1 MRRRTLPLPARAP
14 RAALAAFAALVAWVA
29 RPPDARADSTITLE
43 GDVPAGG
50 PEHFFVPFE
59 VPPGTKELEIVHDDL
74 SPVNILDFGL
84 DDASGYRGWGGGT
97 EEHVVVNERA
107 ASRAYVPG
115 PLDRGGFRVVV
126 GKAKLV
132 ASPAKYK
139 IQVLFRDAP
148 TLAPQPERR
157 PYAPAPALAAGAR
170 YYAGDFHVHS
180 RESTDAK
187 PTLDEIA
194 TFARSR
200 GLDFVEISDHNTVTQ
215 LDLFADAQARHPKLL
230 FVPGV
235 EFTTY
240 AGHAN
245 AIGATRFVDHRLG
258 QPGVTIGGAVDA
270 ILGQGAVF
278 SINHP
283 LLDLG
288 DVCIGCA
295 WKHDVAPD
303 KIGGYELGT
312 GGQKEGARLFLDVTL
327 AAWEA
332 LLDRGSHAAAMGGG
346 DDHSAGKATGAF
358 ASPLGS
364 PTTLVYATEL
374 SAPAIVDAVK
384 RGRTV
389 VKLQGPEDPMVEL
402 TTEGGG
408 LPGDRLRARSVR
420 VRATVTGGRG
430 HRVRFVRDGAV
441 DTEAEITSDPFT
453 LEATLSEAT
462 LSAAARAGRELRV
475 RAEVMIDDKPR
486 TITSHVFLTYD
497 PAGPAAAERDAAAPA
512 TSGCGVATEGGG
524 ASLAVAGC
532 ALALVAY
539 RRQRG
544 GVRARRR
551 AGTPCPRAG
560 RR

>member
-1 MRRRTLPLPARAP
+1 MRRRPVPLL
-14 RAALAAFAALVAWVA
+14 ALAALLTLAPISRRAH
-29 RPPDARADSTITLE
+29 ADSTMTLE

-50 PEHFFVPFE
+50 PEHFFVPFD
-59 VPPGTKELEIVHDDL
+59 VPAGTKELEIVHDSL
-74 SPVNILDFGL
+74 TPANILDFGL
-84 DDASGYRGWGGGT
+84 DDAQGYRGWGGGT
-97 EEHVVVNERA
+97 DEHVVVNERA

-132 ASPAKYK
+132 ASPAKYR
-139 IQVLFRDAP
+139 IQLLFRDAP
-148 TLAPQPERR
+148 TLAPQPERKAYS
-157 PYAPAPALAAGAR
+157 PGPALATGAR

-194 TFARSR
+194 VFARSR

-215 LDLFADAQARHPKLL
+215 QDLFADAQARHPSLL
-230 FVPGV
+230 FVPGI

-245 AIGATRFVDHRLG
+245 AVGGTRFVDHRLG

-270 ILGQGAVF
+270 ILAQGAVF

-303 KIGGYELGT
+303 KVGGYELGT

-327 AAWEA
+327 AAWEV

-346 DDHSAGKATGAF
+346 DDHAAGKATGAF

-430 HRVRFVRDGAV
+430 HHVRFVRDGAV
-441 DTEAEITSDPFT
+441 DTDAEITSDPFT
-453 LEATLSEAT
+453 LEATVSEAT
-462 LSAAARAGRELRV
+462 LSAAASAGRELRV
-475 RAEVMIDDKPR
+475 RAEVVVDDKPR
-486 TITSHVFLTYD
+486 TITSHVFVTYD
-497 PAGPAAAERDAAAPA
+497 PAGPAAAERDAAAAPS
-512 TSGCGVATEGGG
+512 SGCGVAPAGGG
-524 ASLAVAGC
+524 VSLAVASC
-532 ALALVAY
+532 AAALVAY
-539 RRQRG
+539 RR
-544 GVRARRR
+544 RRR
-551 AGTPCPRAG
+551 GAS
-560 RR
+560 

>member
-1 MRRRTLPLPARAP
+1 MRRRWLPPLTLAVSLLAPA
-14 RAALAAFAALVAWVA
+14 
-29 RPPDARADSTITLE
+29 ARADTSVVLE
-43 GDVPAGG
+43 GDVPIGG
-50 PEHFFVPFE
+50 PDHFFVPFD
-59 VPPGTKELEIVHDDL
+59 VPPGTKELEILHDDL
-74 SPVNILDFGL
+74 SDANILDFGL
-84 DDASGYRGWGGGT
+84 DDALGYRGWGGGT
-97 EEHVVVNERA
+97 DEPAILNEYA

-115 PLDRGGFRVVV
+115 PLDRVGFRVVV
-126 GKAKLV
+126 GKAKVV
-132 ASPAKYK
+132 ASPAKYR
-139 IQVLFRDAP
+139 IELRFRSAP
-148 TLAPQPERR
+148 TLAVQPERR
-157 PYAPAPALAAGAR
+157 PYAPGPALATGAR

-194 TFARSR
+194 LFARSR
-200 GLDFVEISDHNTVTQ
+200 GLDFVEVSDHNTVTQ
-215 LDLFADAQARHPKLL
+215 LDLFGDAQARHPSLL

-245 AIGATRFVDHRLG
+245 AIGATRFIDHRIG

-270 ILGQGAVF
+270 ILAQGAVF

-295 WKHDVAPD
+295 WKHDVAPE

-346 DDHSAGKATGAF
+346 DDHAAGKATGAF

-364 PTTLVYATEL
+364 PTTLVYASEL
-374 SAPAIVDAVK
+374 STPAILDAVK
-384 RGRTV
+384 HGRTV

-402 TTEGGG
+402 TTDGGG

-430 HRVRFVRDGAV
+430 HHVRFVRNGVV
-441 DTEAEITSDPFT
+441 DTDAEITSDPFT
-453 LEATLSEAT
+453 LEAIVGEAALS
-462 LSAAARAGRELRV
+462 RAGRETRV
-475 RAEVMIDDKPR
+475 RAEVVVDDKPR
-486 TITSHVFLTYD
+486 TITSHVFVTYD
-497 PAGPAAAERDAAAPA
+497 PAGFVAAERDADAEI
-512 TSGCGVATEGGG
+512 GCGVAPVEH
-524 ASLAVAGC
+524 ALAKTW
-532 ALALVAY
+532 LALVVCVA
-539 RRQRG
+539 G
-544 GVRARRR
+544 LVVLRRR
-551 AGTPCPRAG
+551 R
-560 RR
+560 